1 MWLRGSKIWSRMC
14 HIFWLSIILSIF
26 SKMFQNIHVLM
37 LAIFVE
43 FSQVSVVSAVF
54 PWKSIISIIPYQIT
68 QHSTFQKHPIFERKC
83 ISLTNYNDF
92 QLLKFKSQFVEFEWM
107 FISRCVLRYTHAAV
121 SVSLASTCELQ
132 SHHNKLICL
141 LCQNVFKHFKS
152 LVCRKSTFRALLKFF
167 QTQVEVDHQTQKC
180 LSKTP

>member
-14 HIFWLSIILSIF
+14 HIFWFSIILSIF

-43 FSQVSVVSAVF
+43 FSQFSVVSAVF
-54 PWKSIISIIPYQIT
+54 PWKSINAIIPYQIT

-107 FISRCVLRYTHAAV
+107 FISRCVLTVCAAKPGSLWVLDSQLKTEIHSFSESPPSDV
-121 SVSLASTCELQ
+121 SKYHRGPFGQ
-132 SHHNKLICL
+132 RP
-141 LCQNVFKHFKS
+141 QG
-152 LVCRKSTFRALLKFF
+152 
-167 QTQVEVDHQTQKC
+167 
-180 LSKTP
+180 P